1 MGSETP
7 YVVSYAIAKCEGTRF
22 IFPMLYRFIISTTA
36 LFLISFSAASAADLG
51 VFQRQADIGP
61 TRLAGSAV
69 PQGDGYLVTA
79 SGENMWGTNDTFHFV
94 WKKVSDDVSLAADIA
109 FLSTEG
115 NPHRKACLIVRQD
128 LDPDSVYADAA
139 VHGNGLTSLQYRET
153 KGGRTLEAPTKMSS
167 PKRLQIEKRGE
178 NVSISV
184 AGEGKKLEP
193 AAGPIR
199 LSLKMPFFVG
209 LGLCSHDSNAV
220 VKATFS
226 KVELTSHSSPPSQQ
240 K

>member
-1 MGSETP
+1 MLH
-7 YVVSYAIAKCEGTRF
+7 RF
-22 IFPMLYRFIISTTA
+22 IVSTTT
-36 LFLISFSAASAADLG
+36 LFLISFSTGLLAADLG
-51 VFQRQADIGP
+51 TFSRQADIGP
-61 TRLAGSAV
+61 THHAGSAV
-69 PQGDGYLVTA
+69 AQSNGSYLLTA
-79 SGENMWGTNDTFHFV
+79 GGENMWGTNDTFHFI
-94 WKKVSDDVSLAADIA
+94 WKKVSSDVSLAADIA
-109 FLSTEG
+109 FLSAEG

-139 VHGNGLTSLQYRET
+139 LHGNGLTSLQYRET
-153 KGGRTLEAPTKMSS
+153 KGGRTLEAPTKISS

-178 NVSISV
+178 NISISV
-184 AGEGKKLEP
+184 AGEGGKLEP

-209 LGLCSHDSNAV
+209 LGLCSHDSNAI

-226 KVELTSHSSPPSQQ
+226 KVELTSHSSSPSEP